1 MHCAWT
7 CIHTM
12 YTRTIQ
18 LKGERETDTNKF
30 TRMYTPDIE
39 RQRGE
44 GARKKERER
53 ETQTA
58 SESER
63 ESP

>member
-1 MHCAWT
+1 
-7 CIHTM
+7 M

>member
-1 MHCAWT
+1 
-7 CIHTM
+7 M

-44 GARKKERER
+44 GARKKEREG